1 MIKKPILYVD
11 MDDTICDYKGA
22 FTRDI
27 NKFSNNKF
35 PQSRWG
41 FFANLEPI
49 EGAIE
54 TLHELM
60 EDFDVWILTR
70 PSYLNPL
77 SYTEKRIWVEKYFGI
92 EFCKKLILCSD
103 KSLLRGDYLVDDS
116 SLCGQ
121 PEFEGE
127 WIQYG
132 VENYDTWEKVKTYL
146 ILDNLFRNKLKP

>member
-1 MIKKPILYVD
+1 MKQMKQMSKPILYID

-22 FTRDI
+22 FIKDSS
-27 NKFSNNKF
+27 KFPINKF

-54 TLHELM
+54 TIHELM
-60 EDFDVWILTR
+60 GEFDVWILTR
-70 PSYLNPL
+70 PSYMNPL
-77 SYTEKRIWVEKYFGI
+77 SYTEKRIWVEKYFGL
-92 EFCKKLILCSD
+92 EFCKKLILCSN
-103 KSLLRGDYLVDDS
+103 KSLLKGDYLVDDS

-127 WIQYG
+127 WLQYG
-132 VENYDTWEKVKTYL
+132 TEKFDNWKKVKEYL
-146 ILDNLFRNKLKP
+146 VK